1 MKKLT
6 TALCAVLLMILVL
19 MPGAAAAGP
28 ALSATRAYCIIDAD
42 TGLVLAQ
49 QNMNEELHPASITKV
64 MTLALACEKAQGSWD
79 GVKLTVSHE
88 DVHSLAGTDSSHI
101 ALQEGEEVP
110 LTDALYATQMA
121 SANDGANLLA
131 EYFGGGTIADG
142 VAKMNAQV
150 RELGL
155 AHTHFA
161 NPHGISGDDHY
172 TSCYDMAQI
181 LRWALQ
187 QPGFETVFTR
197 NEMYTMQPTNL
208 QPVTRYFSQQ
218 DKMRIGSSRYHI
230 DGILGSKLGYTNTA
244 RYSYACLAEQNGVR
258 LICVTMQ
265 SELSTDKYSDVRTL
279 LDDAFATGSSIMPQ
293 KKNPDVTELIR
304 GKSGRVF
311 GDLITL
317 LTMMKGL
324 PLAYNKDMQE
334 DKEAIFDA
342 VDTVKLCLSTLIP
355 LLQTMRVNKENMRA
369 AAAKGF
375 INATDCADYLVKKG
389 MPFRDAY
396 KITGQLVAQCIA
408 KQLTLETLPLADYQ
422 AASPVFDEDVYQAIA
437 LETCVK
443 ERKVEGGPSP
453 EAVQKQVD
461 AVKAYR
467 KGC

>member
-19 MPGAAAAGP
+19 MPGAASAGP

-131 EYFGGGTIADG
+131 ENFGGGTIADG

-181 LRWALQ
+181 LRWALT
-187 QPGFETVFTR
+187 QPGFETLFTR
-197 NEMYTMQPTNL
+197 NEMYPMKPTDIQPKE
-208 QPVTRYFSQQ
+208 RYFHQQ
-218 DKMRIGSSRYHI
+218 DKMRVGSSRYYI
-230 DGILGSKLGYTNTA
+230 PAIQGSKIGYTNIA
-244 RYSYACLAEQNGVR
+244 RYSYVCLAEQNGVR

-265 SELSTDKYSDVRTL
+265 SNIKTDKYNDVRTL
-279 LDDAFATGSSIMPQ
+279 LDYAFAHYTNYTDIPAQGLTRELTVAGGGAPLGMVTVTDPGTRLLLADGLTAG
-293 KKNPDVTELIR
+293 DVSVTLELPEQYVL
-304 GKSGRVF
+304 GTSPAVYAVYTVNGQDKQESASVRV
-311 GDLITL
+311 
-317 LTMMKGL
+317 
-324 PLAYNKDMQE
+324 P
-334 DKEAIFDA
+334 
-342 VDTVKLCLSTLIP
+342 
-355 LLQTMRVNKENMRA
+355 
-369 AAAKGF
+369 
-375 INATDCADYLVKKG
+375 AT
-389 MPFRDAY
+389 
-396 KITGQLVAQCIA
+396 ITGLENLLERNTGVQLGSGTRSPGKTAGLLIGISLGCTVLAAGVAFVVVRLRSKA
-408 KQLTLETLPLADYQ
+408 KKK
-422 AASPVFDEDVYQAIA
+422 S
-437 LETCVK
+437 
-443 ERKVEGGPSP
+443 RH
-453 EAVQKQVD
+453 
-461 AVKAYR
+461 
-467 KGC
+467 